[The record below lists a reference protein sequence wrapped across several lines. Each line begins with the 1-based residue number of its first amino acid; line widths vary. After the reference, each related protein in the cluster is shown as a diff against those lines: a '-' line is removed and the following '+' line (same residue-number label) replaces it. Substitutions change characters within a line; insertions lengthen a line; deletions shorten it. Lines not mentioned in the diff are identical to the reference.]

1 MPLAEV
7 VDAVARSQIAGL
19 SEKVDQ
25 HRAESQAAHGAT
37 LTTLTAQSVTLAR
50 MEERQQ
56 AAIDAQKEA
65 AQRAEATTLSPAK
78 IAGIVAIVGSV
89 LTALGY
95 GAPKVYAEATAPP
108 AVVTPVAPVT
118 P

>member
-1 MPLAEV
+1 MPAEV
-7 VDAVARSQIAGL
+7 VDAVARSQITGL

-25 HRAESQAAHGAT
+25 YRTESQAAHGAT

-56 AAIDAQKEA
+56 AAIDVAKDA
-65 AQRAEATTLSPAK
+65 AKRAEETTLSPAK
-78 IAGIVAIVGSV
+78 IAAIVALVGSL

-95 GAPKVYAEATAPP
+95 GAPKVYAEATSPTVTSAPAP
-108 AVVTPVAPVT
+108 TTP
-118 P
+118 